1 MKLFKKLSYILIAIS
16 GIWALTFALNYKQ
29 DSRAADFPENITLE
43 NNGSD
48 FRGGAFS

>member
-1 MKLFKKLSYILIAIS
+1 MKLVKKLGYIAVLLS
-16 GIWALTFALNYKQ
+16 GILVLTFALNFKQ
-29 DSRAADFPENITLE
+29 QSKAADFPTNIAIE